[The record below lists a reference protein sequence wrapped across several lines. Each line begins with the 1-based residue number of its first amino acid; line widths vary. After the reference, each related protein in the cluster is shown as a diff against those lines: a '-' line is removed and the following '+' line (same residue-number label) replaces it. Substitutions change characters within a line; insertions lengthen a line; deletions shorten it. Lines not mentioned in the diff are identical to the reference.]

1 MPAFEANFPDQSQI
15 PAQEKENNDLLNLN
29 QNQNQNNP
37 QLETNASFD
46 LLGDFGASSEVEN
59 SQPDVV
65 TSSTGQT
72 NFLDDMFGAFKS
84 SFAPKPAVSDL
95 NGLNLDFNTPSQT
108 QNSNETTADPF
119 ENLLGGS
126 VPLQPKSSNIPEKA
140 TVPPPTTTSNDPFGD
155 FGNLASK
162 LNIGGWGGNLFGAK
176 PTPAPT
182 SQTQTPQFASP
193 VHQPSP
199 QPTVTNLHPSTA
211 PTSSQTTPTHQ
222 MKSPGDPTMRPDYA
236 RANFDQTKNNTG
248 GSVPTGGAAA
258 AAGPGGD
265 IFADILGSQGY
276 NFASKQPPGPR
287 TINAMRKEEV
297 AQTMDPERFKIMEW
311 VGILTYYIYT
321 NFFFFLI
328 FIDGREK
335 RQYKSF
341 NVLNAYSI
349 VGRWQME

>member
-1 MPAFEANFPDQSQI
+1 MPAFEASFPDQPKI
-15 PAQEKENNDLLNLN
+15 PAQEKENIDLLNLN
-29 QNQNQNNP
+29 QNQNNP
-37 QLETNASFD
+37 PLESNKSFD
-46 LLGDFGASSEVEN
+46 LLGDFGASSEIEN
-59 SQPDVV
+59 NQPDVV
-65 TSSTGQT
+65 TSSTGPT

-95 NGLNLDFNTPSQT
+95 NGLNLDFNAPSQT
-108 QNSNETTADPF
+108 QNSNETTTDPF

-126 VPLQPKSSNIPEKA
+126 VPLQPKSSNIPEKP
-140 TVPPPTTTSNDPFGD
+140 TVPPPPTTTSNDPFGD

-193 VHQPSP
+193 AH

-222 MKSPGDPTMRPDYA
+222 IKSPGDPTMRPDYA
-236 RANFDQTKNNTG
+236 RANFEQPKNNTG
-248 GSVPTGGAAA
+248 GNVPTGGA

-311 VGILTYYIYT
+311 VGI
-321 NFFFFLI
+321 F
-328 FIDGREK
+328 
-335 RQYKSF
+335 
-341 NVLNAYSI
+341 
-349 VGRWQME
+349 

>member
-1 MPAFEANFPDQSQI
+1 MPAFEANFPDQPKQ

-29 QNQNQNNP
+29 QNQNAP
-37 QLETNASFD
+37 PLESNASFD
-46 LLGDFGASSEVEN
+46 LLGDFGASSEIEN
-59 SQPDVV
+59 NQPDIV
-65 TSSTGQT
+65 TSNTGQT

-95 NGLNLDFNTPSQT
+95 NGLNLDFNAPA
-108 QNSNETTADPF
+108 QNSNETTTTDPF

-126 VPLQPKSSNIPEKA
+126 VPLQPKSSNIPEKSS
-140 TVPPPTTTSNDPFGD
+140 VPPATTTSNDPFGD

-176 PTPAPT
+176 PTPAPS

-193 VHQPSP
+193 AHQPSA

-236 RANFDQTKNNTG
+236 RSNFEQPKNNTG
-248 GSVPTGGAAA
+248 GNVPSGAGAT
-258 AAGPGGD
+258 AGPGGD

-311 VGILTYYIYT
+311 V
-321 NFFFFLI
+321 
-328 FIDGREK
+328 
-335 RQYKSF
+335 
-341 NVLNAYSI
+341 
-349 VGRWQME
+349 

>member
-1 MPAFEANFPDQSQI
+1 MQAFEANFPDHQSTI
-15 PAQEKENNDLLNLN
+15 PAQEKENTDLLNLN

-37 QLETNASFD
+37 PLETNKSFD
-46 LLGDFGASSEVEN
+46 LLGDFGASTEVEN
-59 SQPDVV
+59 NQPDVV
-65 TSSTGQT
+65 NSSNTGQT

-84 SFAPKPAVSDL
+84 SFTPKPAVSDL
-95 NGLNLDFNTPSQT
+95 NGLNLDFNAAASSSQT
-108 QNSNETTADPF
+108 KNSNETSDPF
-119 ENLLGGS
+119 ENLLGGGS
-126 VPLQPKSSNIPEKA
+126 VPLQPKSSNIPEKS
-140 TVPPPTTTSNDPFGD
+140 TVPPPTTTATSNDPFGD

-176 PTPAPT
+176 STPAPS

-193 VHQPSP
+193 AHQPSS
-199 QPTVTNLHPSTA
+199 QPIVTNLHPSTA

-236 RANFDQTKNNTG
+236 RANFEQPKNNTG
-248 GSVPTGGAAA
+248 GSVPP
-258 AAGPGGD
+258 PGGD

-311 VGILTYYIYT
+311 VGFF
-321 NFFFFLI
+321 NFFLECFLI
-328 FIDGREK
+328 
-335 RQYKSF
+335 
-341 NVLNAYSI
+341 
-349 VGRWQME
+349 